1 MKKIKLLILCY
12 FLISCWN
19 NTTGNKTTENQ
30 QEEFNIEKTQEMNT
44 VLKSQLEKGISG
56 LYNNSF
62 DIETYNYSNS
72 DLEITIPLIREILL
86 KRGYQPPTEKIFIEQ
101 VQKVFH
107 RIINPSLNT
116 KFLYLR
122 FDIPCDKEIKFY
134 TNDKVDNTPYSY
146 YIVKNE
152 NFLTELYALP
162 ELLDYKKLFPDLY
175 KLETS
180 MPSKIKEEKT
190 GDMIQLTKW
199 QEVEDLDSRRKGNID
214 KLVHRNKYLFN
225 DNRSSF
231 RWLCLNDEFFL
242 TSLVLTFGYVEDKEL
257 NKYVLEKQLAG
268 EISEFGK
275 AFWHQGC
282 DGKLFFHN
290 QMIDIIKQSPIEKQ
304 KEYLK
309 AISSYIRFLVN
320 DKNLPFS
327 QKAEILGKLCYYA
340 EKIGKP
346 IDMGFKYFYILETES
361 SGDIYEEE
369 FKKKEYYNIPDFKK
383 VWEYTRTIIPHS
395 KNNDIIFS
403 KKVDINKDG
412 IEDRFI
418 VYDSGD
424 DALFATIKI
433 VLSDKDREKLFFNTK
448 MLSND
453 ITSEEG
459 FRNISFKGHFF
470 TIEENV
476 SSDLLKYTTF
486 FVDSKTNNIFL
497 YKLEYS
503 NISDDGY
510 DDEYYDS
517 IYLQKKN
524 GKVSFENYDPKTL
537 KLF

>member
-1 MKKIKLLILCY
+1 MKQIFILIVLCHLLACE
-12 FLISCWN
+12 
-19 NTTGNKTTENQ
+19 NKTTESQ
-30 QEEFNIEKTQEMNT
+30 QEEFNFEKTQEINT
-44 VLKSQLEKGISG
+44 ILKLQLEKGISG

-62 DIETYNYSNS
+62 DIETYEYSNS
-72 DLEITIPLIREILL
+72 DLEVTIPLVKEILF

-122 FDIPCDKEIKFY
+122 FDIPCDKKIKFY

-180 MPSKIKEEKT
+180 MSSNIKEEKT
-190 GDMIQLTKW
+190 GDMIELTKW
-199 QEVEDLDSRRKGNID
+199 QEVEDLDSRRKENID
-214 KLVHRNKYLFN
+214 KLVHRNKFLFN

-231 RWLCLNDEFFL
+231 RWLCLNDEIFL

-257 NKYVLEKQLAG
+257 DKYVLEKQLG
-268 EISEFGK
+268 GMISEFGK
-275 AFWHQGC
+275 AFWYQGC

-290 QMIDIIKQSPIEKQ
+290 QMIDIIKQFPIEKQ
-304 KEYLK
+304 KEYLN
-309 AISSYIRFLVN
+309 AISLYIRFLVN
-320 DKNLPFS
+320 DEKLPFS

-346 IDMGFKYFYILETES
+346 IDMGFKYFYILEAES

-412 IEDRFI
+412 IEDGII
-418 VYDSGD
+418 VYNPEND
-424 DALFATIKI
+424 LFATIKI
-433 VLSDKDREKLFFNTK
+433 VLSDKGKEELFFNTK

-503 NISDDGY
+503 NISDNGY

>member
-1 MKKIKLLILCY
+1 MLD
-12 FLISCWN
+12 
-19 NTTGNKTTENQ
+19 KT
-30 QEEFNIEKTQEMNT
+30 
-44 VLKSQLEKGISG
+44 LEKGNRIENIFISYDFVEENQNVPNSKHQFLKETSPEGLEFTNSFETKRAIIGKYTEKNNTYIYTFISKKNKVKNCYISVCYTSDKNFLLINFSDKCSKELMFLRNEDSG
-56 LYNNSF
+56 LYS
-62 DIETYNYSNS
+62 TYIFKRGLFIS
-72 DLEITIPLIREILL
+72 DL
-86 KRGYQPPTEKIFIEQ
+86 
-101 VQKVFH
+101 
-107 RIINPSLNT
+107 
-116 KFLYLR
+116 
-122 FDIPCDKEIKFY
+122 
-134 TNDKVDNTPYSY
+134 YS
-146 YIVKNE
+146 V
-152 NFLTELYALP
+152 P
-162 ELLDYKKLFPDLY
+162 ELFDYSKYPQFVKFEDSVIQNRKDKDLKIY
-175 KLETS
+175 YWKDIVN
-180 MPSKIKEEKT
+180 SKQRKE
-190 GDMIQLTKW
+190 
-199 QEVEDLDSRRKGNID
+199 NID

-231 RWLCLNDEFFL
+231 RWLCLNDEIFL

-257 NKYVLEKQLAG
+257 NKYVLEKQLRG
-268 EISEFGK
+268 EISQFGK
-275 AFWHQGC
+275 VFWYQGC

-448 MLSND
+448 MLSNN

-503 NISDDGY
+503 NISDNGY

>member
-1 MKKIKLLILCY
+1 MKKIKLLILC
-12 FLISCWN
+12 FSFISCWN
-19 NTTGNKTTENQ
+19 KTTQSQ
-30 QEEFNIEKTQEMNT
+30 QEEFNFEKTQEMNT

-180 MPSKIKEEKT
+180 MPSNIKEEKT

-199 QEVEDLDSRRKGNID
+199 QEVEDLDSRRKENID
-214 KLVHRNKYLFN
+214 KLVHRNKFLFN
-225 DNRSSF
+225 NDRSSF
-231 RWLCLNDEFFL
+231 RWLCLNDEIFL

-275 AFWHQGC
+275 TFWHQGC

-395 KNNDIIFS
+395 KNNNIIFS

-418 VYDSGD
+418 VYDLGD

-433 VLSDKDREKLFFNTK
+433 VLSDKDREKLFLNTK

>member
-1 MKKIKLLILCY
+1 MKQIFILIVLCHLLAC
-12 FLISCWN
+12 
-19 NTTGNKTTENQ
+19 GNKTTESQ
-30 QEEFNIEKTQEMNT
+30 QEEFNFENKIFLCTLKNQLKTGAMGEMYETDYPIYEYSLSDLEAIEEIIDKE
-44 VLKSQLEKGISG
+44 LEKKGYIKPTEEEFASKINNIFGRIINYTSDKDFLLINFSDKCSKELMFLRNEDSG
-56 LYNNSF
+56 LYS
-62 DIETYNYSNS
+62 TYIFKRGLFIS
-72 DLEITIPLIREILL
+72 DLYSVPEVFDYSKYPQFVKFEDSVIQNRKDKDL
-86 KRGYQPPTEKIFIEQ
+86 KIYYWKNVVNSKQR
-101 VQKVFH
+101 
-107 RIINPSLNT
+107 
-116 KFLYLR
+116 
-122 FDIPCDKEIKFY
+122 KE
-134 TNDKVDNTPYSY
+134 
-146 YIVKNE
+146 
-152 NFLTELYALP
+152 
-162 ELLDYKKLFPDLY
+162 
-175 KLETS
+175 
-180 MPSKIKEEKT
+180 
-190 GDMIQLTKW
+190 
-199 QEVEDLDSRRKGNID
+199 NID
-214 KLVHRNKYLFN
+214 KLVYRNKFLFN

-412 IEDRFI
+412 IEDGII
-418 VYDSGD
+418 VYNPEND
-424 DALFATIKI
+424 LFATIKI

-448 MLSND
+448 MLSNN

-459 FRNISFKGHFF
+459 FRNISFKEHFF

-503 NISDDGY
+503 NISDNGY

>member
-1 MKKIKLLILCY
+1 MKGILILIFLLFGKCNSQAPSDEMTEGNFENKIFLSTLKNQLKTGAMGEMYETDYPIYEYSLSDLEAIEEIIDKELEKKGYIKPTEEEFASKINNIFGRIINYTSDKNFLLINFSDKCSKELM
-12 FLISCWN
+12 FLRN
-19 NTTGNKTTENQ
+19 ED
-30 QEEFNIEKTQEMNT
+30 
-44 VLKSQLEKGISG
+44 SG
-56 LYNNSF
+56 LYS
-62 DIETYNYSNS
+62 TYIFKRGLFIS
-72 DLEITIPLIREILL
+72 DL
-86 KRGYQPPTEKIFIEQ
+86 
-101 VQKVFH
+101 
-107 RIINPSLNT
+107 
-116 KFLYLR
+116 
-122 FDIPCDKEIKFY
+122 
-134 TNDKVDNTPYSY
+134 YS
-146 YIVKNE
+146 V
-152 NFLTELYALP
+152 P
-162 ELLDYKKLFPDLY
+162 ELFDYSKYPQFVKFEDSVIQNRKDKDLKIY
-175 KLETS
+175 YWKDIVN
-180 MPSKIKEEKT
+180 SKQRKE
-190 GDMIQLTKW
+190 
-199 QEVEDLDSRRKGNID
+199 NID

-257 NKYVLEKQLAG
+257 NKYVLEKQLRG
-268 EISEFGK
+268 EISQFGK
-275 AFWHQGC
+275 VFWYQGC

-290 QMIDIIKQSPIEKQ
+290 QMIDIIKQSPI
-304 KEYLK
+304 
-309 AISSYIRFLVN
+309 
-320 DKNLPFS
+320 
-327 QKAEILGKLCYYA
+327 

-412 IEDRFI
+412 IEDGII
-418 VYDSGD
+418 VYNPEND
-424 DALFATIKI
+424 LFATIKI

-448 MLSND
+448 MLSNN

-510 DDEYYDS
+510 DNEYYDS

>member
-1 MKKIKLLILCY
+1 
-12 FLISCWN
+12 
-19 NTTGNKTTENQ
+19 
-30 QEEFNIEKTQEMNT
+30 
-44 VLKSQLEKGISG
+44 
-56 LYNNSF
+56 
-62 DIETYNYSNS
+62 
-72 DLEITIPLIREILL
+72 
-86 KRGYQPPTEKIFIEQ
+86 
-101 VQKVFH
+101 
-107 RIINPSLNT
+107 
-116 KFLYLR
+116 
-122 FDIPCDKEIKFY
+122 
-134 TNDKVDNTPYSY
+134 
-146 YIVKNE
+146 
-152 NFLTELYALP
+152 
-162 ELLDYKKLFPDLY
+162 
-175 KLETS
+175 

-214 KLVHRNKYLFN
+214 KLVHRNKFLFN
-225 DNRSSF
+225 DNHSSF

-412 IEDRFI
+412 IEDGII
-418 VYDSGD
+418 VYNPEND
-424 DALFATIKI
+424 LFATIKI

-448 MLSND
+448 MLSNN

-459 FRNISFKGHFF
+459 FRNISFKEHFF

-517 IYLQKKN
+517 IYLQKKME
-524 GKVSFENYDPKTL
+524 KSLLKIMTL
-537 KLF
+537 KH

>member
-433 VLSDKDREKLFFNTK
+433 VLSDKDREKLFLNTK

>member
-116 KFLYLR
+116 NFLYLR
-122 FDIPCDKEIKFY
+122 FDIPCDKEMKFY

-180 MPSKIKEEKT
+180 MPSEIKEEKT

-214 KLVHRNKYLFN
+214 KLVYRNKYLFN
-225 DNRSSF
+225 NDHSSF
-231 RWLCLNDEFFL
+231 HWLCLNDEAFL

-257 NKYVLEKQLAG
+257 DKYVLEKQLG
-268 EISEFGK
+268 GVISEFGK
-275 AFWHQGC
+275 VFWYQGC

-290 QMIDIIKQSPIEKQ
+290 QMIDIIKQFPIEKQ
-304 KEYLK
+304 KEYLN
-309 AISSYIRFLVN
+309 AISLYIRFLVN
-320 DKNLPFS
+320 KR
-327 QKAEILGKLCYYA
+327 
-340 EKIGKP
+340 
-346 IDMGFKYFYILETES
+346 
-361 SGDIYEEE
+361 
-369 FKKKEYYNIPDFKK
+369 
-383 VWEYTRTIIPHS
+383 V
-395 KNNDIIFS
+395 
-403 KKVDINKDG
+403 
-412 IEDRFI
+412 
-418 VYDSGD
+418 
-424 DALFATIKI
+424 
-433 VLSDKDREKLFFNTK
+433 
-448 MLSND
+448 
-453 ITSEEG
+453 
-459 FRNISFKGHFF
+459 
-470 TIEENV
+470 
-476 SSDLLKYTTF
+476 
-486 FVDSKTNNIFL
+486 
-497 YKLEYS
+497 
-503 NISDDGY
+503 
-510 DDEYYDS
+510 
-517 IYLQKKN
+517 
-524 GKVSFENYDPKTL
+524 
-537 KLF
+537 

>member
-1 MKKIKLLILCY
+1 MRSILILIFLLLGKCNSQAPSDEMTEGNFENKIFLSTLKNQLKTGAMGEMYETDYPIYEYSLSDLEAIEEIIDKELEKKGYIKL
-12 FLISCWN
+12 
-19 NTTGNKTTENQ
+19 TE
-30 QEEFNIEKTQEMNT
+30 EEFASKINNIFGRIINYTSDKDFLLINFSDKCSKELMFLRNED
-44 VLKSQLEKGISG
+44 SG
-56 LYNNSF
+56 LYS
-62 DIETYNYSNS
+62 TYIFKRGLFIS
-72 DLEITIPLIREILL
+72 DLYSVPEVFDYSKYPQFVKFEDSVIQNRKDKDL
-86 KRGYQPPTEKIFIEQ
+86 KIYYWKDVVNSKQR
-101 VQKVFH
+101 
-107 RIINPSLNT
+107 
-116 KFLYLR
+116 
-122 FDIPCDKEIKFY
+122 KE
-134 TNDKVDNTPYSY
+134 
-146 YIVKNE
+146 
-152 NFLTELYALP
+152 
-162 ELLDYKKLFPDLY
+162 
-175 KLETS
+175 
-180 MPSKIKEEKT
+180 
-190 GDMIQLTKW
+190 
-199 QEVEDLDSRRKGNID
+199 NID

-275 AFWHQGC
+275 VFWYQGC

-290 QMIDIIKQSPIEKQ
+290 QMIDIIKQFPIEKQ
-304 KEYLK
+304 KEYLN
-309 AISSYIRFLVN
+309 AISLYIRFLVN
-320 DKNLPFS
+320 DKKLPFS

-346 IDMGFKYFYILETES
+346 IDMGFKYFYILEAES

-383 VWEYTRTIIPHS
+383 VWENTRTIIPHS
-395 KNNDIIFS
+395 KNNDILFS

-412 IEDRFI
+412 IEDRII
-418 VYDSGD
+418 VYNLEND
-424 DALFATIKI
+424 LFATIKI
-433 VLSDKDREKLFFNTK
+433 VLSDKGKEKLFFNTK

-459 FRNISFKGHFF
+459 FRNISFKGNFF

-503 NISDDGY
+503 NISDNGY

-517 IYLQKKN
+517 IYLRKKN

>member
-1 MKKIKLLILCY
+1 MRSILILIILLFGKCNSQVPSDEMTEGNFENKIFLSALKNQLKTGAMGEKYETDYPIYEYSLSDLEAIQEIIDKELEKKGYIKPTEEEFASKINNIFGRIINYTSDKDFLLINFSDKCSKELM
-12 FLISCWN
+12 FLRN
-19 NTTGNKTTENQ
+19 ED
-30 QEEFNIEKTQEMNT
+30 
-44 VLKSQLEKGISG
+44 SG
-56 LYNNSF
+56 LYS
-62 DIETYNYSNS
+62 TYIFKRGLFIS
-72 DLEITIPLIREILL
+72 DLYSVPEVFDYL
-86 KRGYQPPTEKIFIEQ
+86 KYPQFVKFEDSVIQNKKDKDLKTYYWKDVVNSEQ
-101 VQKVFH
+101 
-107 RIINPSLNT
+107 R
-116 KFLYLR
+116 
-122 FDIPCDKEIKFY
+122 KE
-134 TNDKVDNTPYSY
+134 
-146 YIVKNE
+146 
-152 NFLTELYALP
+152 
-162 ELLDYKKLFPDLY
+162 
-175 KLETS
+175 
-180 MPSKIKEEKT
+180 
-190 GDMIQLTKW
+190 
-199 QEVEDLDSRRKGNID
+199 NID
-214 KLVHRNKYLFN
+214 KLVHRNKFLFN
-225 DNRSSF
+225 NDRSSF
-231 RWLCLNDEFFL
+231 RWICLNDEFFL

-257 NKYVLEKQLAG
+257 NKYVLEKQLRG
-268 EISEFGK
+268 EISQFGK
-275 AFWHQGC
+275 VFWYQGC

-369 FKKKEYYNIPDFKK
+369 FKKKEYYNITDFKK

-412 IEDRFI
+412 IEDGII
-418 VYDSGD
+418 VYNPEND
-424 DALFATIKI
+424 LFATIKI

-448 MLSND
+448 MLSNN

-459 FRNISFKGHFF
+459 FRNISFKGYFF

-503 NISDDGY
+503 NISDNGY

>member
-1 MKKIKLLILCY
+1 MRSILILIILLFGKCNSQVPSDEMTEGNFENKIFLSALKNQLKTGAMGEKYETDYPIYEYSLSDLEAIQEIIDKELEKKGYIKPTEEEFASKINNIFGRIINYTSDKDFLLINFSDKCSKELM
-12 FLISCWN
+12 FLRN
-19 NTTGNKTTENQ
+19 ED
-30 QEEFNIEKTQEMNT
+30 
-44 VLKSQLEKGISG
+44 SG
-56 LYNNSF
+56 LYS
-62 DIETYNYSNS
+62 TYIFKRGLFIS
-72 DLEITIPLIREILL
+72 DLYSVPEVFDYL
-86 KRGYQPPTEKIFIEQ
+86 KYPQFVKFEDSVIQNKKDKDLKTYYWKDVVNSEQ
-101 VQKVFH
+101 
-107 RIINPSLNT
+107 R
-116 KFLYLR
+116 
-122 FDIPCDKEIKFY
+122 KE
-134 TNDKVDNTPYSY
+134 
-146 YIVKNE
+146 
-152 NFLTELYALP
+152 
-162 ELLDYKKLFPDLY
+162 
-175 KLETS
+175 
-180 MPSKIKEEKT
+180 
-190 GDMIQLTKW
+190 
-199 QEVEDLDSRRKGNID
+199 NID
-214 KLVHRNKYLFN
+214 KLVHRNKFLFN
-225 DNRSSF
+225 NDRSSF
-231 RWLCLNDEFFL
+231 RWICLNDEFFL

-290 QMIDIIKQSPIEKQ
+290 QMIDIIKQFSIEKQ
-304 KEYLK
+304 KEYLNV
-309 AISSYIRFLVN
+309 ISLYIHFLVN

-395 KNNDIIFS
+395 KNNEILFS

-412 IEDRFI
+412 IEDRI
-418 VYDSGD
+418 IAYNLEND
-424 DALFATIKI
+424 LFATIKI
-433 VLSDKDREKLFFNTK
+433 VLSDKGKEKLFFNTK
-448 MLSND
+448 MLSNN

-503 NISDDGY
+503 NISDNGY

>member
-1 MKKIKLLILCY
+1 MRSILILIFLLFGKCNSQAPSDEMAEGNFENKIFLSTLKNQLKTGAMGEMYETDYPIYEYSLSDLEAIEEIIDKELERKGYIKPTEKEFASKINNIFGRIINYTSDKDFLLINFSDKCSKELM
-12 FLISCWN
+12 FLRN
-19 NTTGNKTTENQ
+19 ED
-30 QEEFNIEKTQEMNT
+30 
-44 VLKSQLEKGISG
+44 SG
-56 LYNNSF
+56 LYS
-62 DIETYNYSNS
+62 TYIFKRGLFIS
-72 DLEITIPLIREILL
+72 DLYSVPEVFDYSKYPQFVKFEDSVIQNRKDKDL
-86 KRGYQPPTEKIFIEQ
+86 KI
-101 VQKVFH
+101 
-107 RIINPSLNT
+107 
-116 KFLYLR
+116 
-122 FDIPCDKEIKFY
+122 
-134 TNDKVDNTPYSY
+134 Y
-146 YIVKNE
+146 YWKDVVN
-152 NFLTELYALP
+152 
-162 ELLDYKKLFPDLY
+162 
-175 KLETS
+175 
-180 MPSKIKEEKT
+180 SK
-190 GDMIQLTKW
+190 Q
-199 QEVEDLDSRRKGNID
+199 RKGNID
-214 KLVHRNKYLFN
+214 KLVYRNKFLFN
-225 DNRSSF
+225 NDRSSF
-231 RWLCLNDEFFL
+231 RWLCLNDEIFL

-275 AFWHQGC
+275 TFWHQGC

-395 KNNDIIFS
+395 KNNNIIFS

-418 VYDSGD
+418 VYDLGD

-433 VLSDKDREKLFFNTK
+433 VLSDKDREKLFLNTK

>member
-1 MKKIKLLILCY
+1 MKKIKLLILC
-12 FLISCWN
+12 FSFISCWN
-19 NTTGNKTTENQ
+19 KTTQSQ
-30 QEEFNIEKTQEMNT
+30 QEEFNFEKTQEMNT

-199 QEVEDLDSRRKGNID
+199 QEVEDLDSRRKENID

-231 RWLCLNDEFFL
+231 RWICLNDEFFL

-257 NKYVLEKQLAG
+257 NKYVLEKQLRG
-268 EISEFGK
+268 EISQFGK
-275 AFWHQGC
+275 VFWYQGC
-282 DGKLFFHN
+282 DGKLFSHN

-412 IEDRFI
+412 IEDGII
-418 VYDSGD
+418 VYNPEND
-424 DALFATIKI
+424 LFATIKI

-448 MLSND
+448 MLSNN